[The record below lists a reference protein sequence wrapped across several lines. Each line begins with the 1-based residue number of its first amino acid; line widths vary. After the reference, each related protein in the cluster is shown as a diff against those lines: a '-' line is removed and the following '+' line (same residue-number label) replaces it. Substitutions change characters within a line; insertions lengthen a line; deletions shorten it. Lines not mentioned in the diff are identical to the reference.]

1 MGLENPLHIA
11 IILVVLLLLFG
22 ARKLPEMGR
31 GLGQGIRGFKDG
43 LTGRDESGDADKAPA
58 EPAAAAAP
66 PAQLP
71 AGPVVAEPVAAASEQ
86 AEAAAAPVG
95 HPV

>member
-43 LTGRDESGDADKAPA
+43 LSGKNESGDADNAPA
-58 EPAAAAAP
+58 DPAAAAAP

-71 AGPVVAEPVAAASEQ
+71 AGPVVAAPVATAPEQTEADAAR
-86 AEAAAAPVG
+86 VG